1 MIGTGHDH
9 ALRIAELLHEFLQFP
24 DLAVLVLSSVQ
35 KEHRLLTG
43 AQITEVV
50 LVDRRADEEERVDVG
65 QFAAG
70 AGGNPCSKGEA
81 SDNQFL
87 AGMFLH
93 SPVDRGKDIFDLS
106 LPFLVFPTAA
116 ADATKVESESSHIR
130 VFQSARGTKDDL
142 VVQSAAAERMG
153 MTDDGDPGGILK
165 IAVQRFEP

>member
-24 DLAVLVLSSVQ
+24 
-35 KEHRLLTG
+35 T
-43 AQITEVV
+43 
-50 LVDRRADEEERVDVG
+50 
-65 QFAAG
+65 AG
-70 AGGNPCSKGEA
+70 
-81 SDNQFL
+81 
-87 AGMFLH
+87 
-93 SPVDRGKDIFDLS
+93 
-106 LPFLVFPTAA
+106 

-165 IAVQRFEP
+165 IAVQRFEPSHVAVKIDMAKRLAVHEIL